1 MKVTAESILSIL
13 RKDARNN
20 ITAFHRW
27 QTVPGEG
34 AHTVGITLNFH
45 EPYYAGWAPALE
57 MKEVFI
63 SVPELEV
70 VCGYPKLLVL
80 QMKISPALPSCG
92 THSSVFFAYIKK
104 IRWFGW
110 FSRLKT

>member
-20 ITAFHRW
+20 ITVFHRW

-45 EPYYAGWAPALE
+45 EPYYAE
-57 MKEVFI
+57 MVKPFLTVERWGNGTLGGEI
-63 SVPELEV
+63 
-70 VCGYPKLLVL
+70 YR
-80 QMKISPALPSCG
+80 LPRE
-92 THSSVFFAYIKK
+92 AQ
-104 IRWFGW
+104 
-110 FSRLKT
+110 